1 MSNSFKKIVTGIS
14 TVALAMSMV
23 FVAAPV
29 ADAATAGGVYKT
41 TDGTVWFVTDS
52 MQRRPFTSWGA
63 FLSYGF
69 LSASQIMDADASV
82 TALPSGSFIAPQDGR
97 IFCATETKGT
107 DVSGECS
114 LITMGKK
121 AAFTSAAVFTG
132 QGYSFARA
140 FYGDSSFLE
149 KTSNIDNAS
158 AQHRPGTLIN
168 NNGTVQ
174 LVVSGGLWGVPS
186 MDVFNSWGWSFA
198 DVVPANSAD
207 VLLSQTGIIPGR
219 MAGQLVPTASTSG
232 GDDDNTGNC
241 DDLQGSAGDIT
252 VSDSGD
258 FSSEE
263 VGEDEEEVPVYSFE
277 VEADNDSDVAVTSVK
292 VELMQ
297 GTGADSED
305 IEDYIDSVQ
314 IMRGDDVVGEVDAD
328 EFNEDSDVYSKNI
341 SLDCAFVGADESEDF
356 TIAVTSIEN
365 IDGSDLDTA
374 VFNIGVSQIRFEDA
388 DGVSTT
394 ESFTLDV
401 SDDTIDDTLEEQFTF
416 GTFASA
422 NDVELKVALGT
433 DDDADEIN
441 EAHVLDIDD
450 NQDTDELEILAFT
463 LEAEGSDINVSEIPV
478 KFTTVEATGNDP
490 DDLLNRATLWMGTTE
505 LASESFTGVS
515 VDADDSVETIVFEDL
530 DIDIDEDDTA
540 EFTVTVDAKA
550 TDTSLDNGDTV
561 KAELTTTEVD
571 AIEAEDET
579 GEELAAAD
587 LTGSA
592 SGEASAFYDAGIMVE
607 LVSKDVEVAEGDPSA
622 TLDSDLAT
630 FTFVFDVTA
639 FDGDAHIDNTDPA
652 LTGGGTAHDLTLNQ
666 GAGTVVDSD
675 IESDDDSIEGT
686 NSFLVEEGTTER
698 FTITA
703 IITPTADGLFQ
714 LDVDSILYA
723 PEAAGDV
730 DGTIDYT
737 FDMDDF
743 RSTAVYLNN
752 DAA

>member
-1 MSNSFKKIVTGIS
+1 MSNLIKKVVTGVS
-14 TVALAMSMV
+14 TLALSMSMLV
-23 FVAAPV
+23 MPAATTY
-29 ADAATAGGVYKT
+29 AATAGQVYKT
-41 TDGTVWFVTDS
+41 TDGTVWFITSD

-63 FLSYGF
+63 FQSYGF
-69 LSASQIMDADASV
+69 LSAAQIMEADASV
-82 TALPSGSFIAPQDGR
+82 TSLPAGSFIAPQDGR
-97 IFCATETKGT
+97 IFCATATKGT

-114 LITMGKK
+114 LITGGKK
-121 AAFTSAAVFTG
+121 AAFTSSAVFTG
-132 QGYSFARA
+132 QGYSFSRA

-149 KTSNIDNAS
+149 KTTNIDNAS

-174 LVVSGGLWGVPS
+174 LVVTGGLWGVPS
-186 MDVFNSWGWSFA
+186 MDVFNSWGWSFS

-207 VLLSQTGIIPGR
+207 VLLSQTGVIPAR
-219 MAGQLVPTASTSG
+219 MAGQLVPTASANPGNPSPS
-232 GDDDNTGNC
+232 GNC
-241 DDLQGSAGDIT
+241 NDLEGTAGDIT
-252 VSDSGD
+252 VSETSDYSA
-258 FSSEE
+258 EE
-263 VGEDEEEVPVYSFE
+263 VGEDEEEVPVLSFE

-292 VELMQ
+292 VELAQ

-314 IMRGDDVVGEVDAD
+314 IMLGDEVVGEADAD
-328 EFNEDSDVYSKNI
+328 EFNEDSDIYSKNI

-356 TIAVTSIEN
+356 TVAITSISN

-388 DGVSTT
+388 DGVTTT
-394 ESFTLDV
+394 ESYTLDTGDDAE
-401 SDDTIDDTLEEQFTF
+401 DDTIEETFTF

-433 DDDADEIN
+433 DEDADAIN

-450 NQDTDELEILAFT
+450 NQDTDEVEVLSFT
-463 LEAEGSDINVSEIPV
+463 LEAEGSDINVTEIPV
-478 KFTTVEATGNDP
+478 LFTTVEATGNDP
-490 DDLLNRATLWMGTTE
+490 DDLMTGATLWMGTTE
-505 LASESFTGVS
+505 LASESFLTS
-515 VDADDSVETIVFEDL
+515 DADGSTETITFEDL
-530 DIDIDEDDTA
+530 DIDIDEDDSA
-540 EFTVTVDAKA
+540 EFTVTVDVKA

-561 KAELTTTEVD
+561 FASLGSTQVD

-579 GEELAAAD
+579 GEELVAAD
-587 LTGSA
+587 LTGTA
-592 SGEASAFYDAGIMVE
+592 TGEAHAFYDAGIMVE
-607 LVSKDVEVAEGDPSA
+607 LVSKDVRVAEGDPAA

-630 FTFVFDVTA
+630 FEFVFDVTA
-639 FDGDAHIDNTDPA
+639 FDGDAYIDNTDPA

-666 GAGTVVDSD
+666 GTGTLVDSD
-675 IESDDDSIEGT
+675 IEADDDTIEGT

-703 IITPTADGLFQ
+703 IVTPTSDGLFQ
-714 LDVDSILYA
+714 LDLDTVLYA

-730 DGTIDYT
+730 DGTIDYN
-737 FDMDDF
+737 FNMDDF
-743 RSTAVYLNN
+743 RSSAVYLNN